1 MTEKSLTLVKKIEE
15 KKMNS
20 LPKFPKIKNLR
31 VKGLYGYKDIF
42 LEFKDVTVIIG
53 KNGMGKTT
61 LLKLIH
67 SLLINKRDEYLVSI
81 CDFAELSFTDNE
93 SICFGGITDE
103 FKKELLMMTVNN
115 RIDELKKTKG
125 KSITNTEEITKII
138 TDMVF
143 NDESISKKINDT
155 LKINKDAIFYKE
167 KTEEYIRNELKIRYI
182 STVNISFNAD
192 NNVDIGNSISTNL
205 LDLATD
211 KEMRDLLK
219 SDNEL
224 YINAFLEQVNVML
237 SDTNK
242 KFFTTSNE
250 YWVFDENTRKKLTLS
265 QLSSGERQLIYI
277 LVTAANIGGSPAI
290 FLMDEPEISLHL
302 SWQEKI
308 LDALRKIN
316 NNMQVII
323 VTHSPA
329 IIMNGYMDS
338 YVDIKNIITENNHG

>member
-1 MTEKSLTLVKKIEE
+1 MT
-15 KKMNS
+15 N
-20 LPKFPKIKNLR
+20 LPTPPKIRDLR
-31 VKGLYGYKDIF
+31 VKGLYGYKDVF
-42 LEFKDVTVIIG
+42 LEFKDVTVIVG

-61 LLKLIH
+61 LLKLIY

-81 CDFAELSFTDNE
+81 CNFAELSFTDGE
-93 SICFGGITDE
+93 SISFGGITDG
-103 FKKELLMMTVNN
+103 FKRDLLELTVNE
-115 RIDELKKTKG
+115 RIETIKKTK
-125 KSITNTEEITKII
+125 KNKIKITEEITKAIA
-138 TDMVF
+138 DMVF
-143 NDESISKKINDT
+143 NDVNISNKINET
-155 LKINKDAIFYKE
+155 LKMHKDAIFYKE
-167 KTEEYIRNELKIRYI
+167 KTEKYIRDILKIRYI

-192 NNVDIGNSISTNL
+192 NNIDVGNSVSTNL

-219 SDNEL
+219 SGNQL
-224 YINAFLEQVNVML
+224 YKDAFLEQVNIML

-242 KFFTTSNE
+242 KFCISDNE
-250 YWVFDENTRKKLTLS
+250 YWVFDENTSKKLRLS

-277 LVTAANIGGSPAI
+277 LVTAANIGNSPAV

-316 NNMQVII
+316 NNMQIII

-329 IIMNGYMDS
+329 IVMNGYMDS
-338 YVDIKNIITENNHG
+338 YIDIKNIITVNNHG

>member
-1 MTEKSLTLVKKIEE
+1 MTSFPE
-15 KKMNS
+15 
-20 LPKFPKIKNLR
+20 FPKIKNLR

-42 LEFKDVTVIIG
+42 LEFKDVTVIVG

-67 SLLINKRDEYLVSI
+67 SLLINKSDEHLVSI

-93 SICFGGITDE
+93 SISFGGISDRFRTA
-103 FKKELLMMTVNN
+103 LLEMTVND
-115 RIDELKKTKG
+115 RIDEINKTNDKK
-125 KSITNTEEITKII
+125 ITIKVSKEIKKII

-143 NDESISKKINDT
+143 NDENINKKINDS
-155 LKINKDAIFYKE
+155 LKTHRDAIFYKE
-167 KTEEYIRNELKIRYI
+167 ETEEYIRNVLKIRYI

-192 NNVDIGNSISTNL
+192 NNVDVGNSVSTNL

-211 KEMRDLLK
+211 KEIMSLLK
-219 SDNEL
+219 SDRQL
-224 YINAFLEQVNVML
+224 YKNAFLEQINVML

-242 KFFTTSNE
+242 KFFTSDNE
-250 YWVFDENTRKKLTLS
+250 YWVFDENTNKKLTLS

-277 LVTAANIGGSPAI
+277 LVTAANIGNSPAV

-308 LDALRKIN
+308 LDALRRIN
-316 NNMQVII
+316 NNMQIII

-329 IIMNGYMDS
+329 IVMNGYMDS
-338 YVDIKNIITENNHG
+338 YVDIKNIIAGDNHG